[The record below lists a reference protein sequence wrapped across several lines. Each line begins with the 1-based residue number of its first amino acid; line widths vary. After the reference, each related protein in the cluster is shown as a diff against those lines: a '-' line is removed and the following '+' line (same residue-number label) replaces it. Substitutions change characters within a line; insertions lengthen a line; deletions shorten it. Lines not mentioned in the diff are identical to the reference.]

1 MKIKMYLEETIVE
14 TGIVGLLINLARLY
28 WRGRRLKTWERVTIV
43 FPETPRCEFKE
54 GANDEKDN
62 P

>member
-1 MKIKMYLEETIVE
+1 MKIKMYLEETHTYVE
-14 TGIVGLLINLARLY
+14 TGIVGLLINLAWLY

-54 GANDEKDN
+54 GANNEGK
-62 P
+62 